1 VTRALRV
8 CHVLRITDC
17 VEPVTGWTCAHYA
30 AACESDAGARLLAW
44 LWSHASRVNRRS
56 LGAKLVGSPHSLTV
70 PVGSTSLHVA
80 AAVGHHSALRMLL
93 LMCDDAFVQVRN
105 AAGQTA
111 RDMVQL
117 RPPEERAAMDEEFQ
131 RWQQRW
137 DADHNQSGV
146 ALAHA
151 AYVRARLAA
160 NKQPEGATS
169 DLKQQLIGAAFF
181 RNAFPEEDSAS
192 DGVSLET
199 DTGTPASEIRSVSP
213 TAAGARIVDDGS
225 VLIILCFLLLVCC
238 SYASFDLIHGAVE
251 PPPDSESASSAAA
264 VTAAAAALV
273 SGYGAAASDD
283 VTSASRSTD
292 VPLSSGQAADDR
304 TAQLST
310 DAAPLSGPG
319 AAGGMDVA
327 ASGISGK
334 GSASEADS
342 QQQAAGD
349 QADASA
355 ANPQNPARA
364 IREAEDAAM
373 AELMLHVQV
382 ISDHVIREGTA
393 AWDPMF
399 PGSLVSEWQPEELR
413 YLMPVSLVWIYDAA
427 QAAQRQANLSLCPY
441 QRHMPLLPMMTC
453 SVAGDGDCA
462 MHSILMQVAS
472 EQSTP
477 AAVASARDTV
487 LRVERILWNGRV
499 PTDKPDHAELISAL
513 AEYREW

>member
-1 VTRALRV
+1 
-8 CHVLRITDC
+8 

-56 LGAKLVGSPHSLTV
+56 LGAKLVGSPRSLTV
-70 PVGSTSLHVA
+70 PVGSTCLHVA
-80 AAVGHHSALRMLL
+80 AAVGHRSALRMLL

-111 RDMVQL
+111 RDMVQM
-117 RPPEERAAMDEEFQ
+117 RPSEERAAMDEEFQ
-131 RWQQRW
+131 QWQQRW
-137 DADHNQSGV
+137 DADRNQSGV
-146 ALAHA
+146 ALAWA
-151 AYVRARLAA
+151 TYKRARLAA
-160 NKQPEGATS
+160 
-169 DLKQQLIGAAFF
+169 DKQQLIGAALFG
-181 RNAFPEEDSAS
+181 NAFAEEDSAAL
-192 DGVSLET
+192 GERLET
-199 DTGTPASEIRSVSP
+199 DPGTPASETRSVSP
-213 TAAGARIVDDGS
+213 TTAGARFGSGS

-238 SYASFDLIHGAVE
+238 SYASFELMHGAVV
-251 PPPDSESASSAAA
+251 PPPGSESGSSAAA
-264 VTAAAAALV
+264 IAAAAAALV
-273 SGYGAAASDD
+273 GGHGAASSDE

-292 VPLSSGQAADDR
+292 VPLFSGQAADDR

-310 DAAPLSGPG
+310 DAAPLCDTG

-327 ASGISGK
+327 ASGK
-334 GSASEADS
+334 ASASQADS

-364 IREAEDAAM
+364 TREAEDAAM
-373 AELMLHVQV
+373 AELMLHVQAL
-382 ISDHVIREGTA
+382 SDHVIREGTA

-413 YLMPVSLVWIYDAA
+413 YLMPVSLVWIYDAV

-477 AAVASARDTV
+477 AVVASARDTV